1 MLQINKK
8 FISDVVELFYKC
20 VFVYPK
26 IRFQLYYF
34 IIFIFDI
41 HLYHLLYN

>member
-8 FISDVVELFYKC
+8 IISDVVELFYKC
-20 VFVYPK
+20 VFAYPK
-26 IRFQLYYF
+26 IPFQLCYF
-34 IIFIFDI
+34 IIIIFDI